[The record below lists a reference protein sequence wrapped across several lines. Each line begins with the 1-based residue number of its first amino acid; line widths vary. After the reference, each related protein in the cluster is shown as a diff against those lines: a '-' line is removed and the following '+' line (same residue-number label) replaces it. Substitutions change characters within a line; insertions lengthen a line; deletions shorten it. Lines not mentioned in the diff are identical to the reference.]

1 MKKILLA
8 AAVVGLTTASCDN
21 GAAEKKAAEDAKAQQ
36 EIKSLDSATAV
47 MEEVNS
53 EIEASTEEVDQL
65 LNDL

>member
-8 AAVVGLTTASCDN
+8 TAVLGLFTASCGN
-21 GAAEKKAAEDAKAQQ
+21 AGAEKKAAEDAKAQQ

-53 EIEASTEEVDQL
+53 DIEASTEEVDQL